1 METTIGIF
9 FAVIAM
15 LGYGFGNAL
24 AKVPIQK
31 IGSERTI
38 FYRNAMVSILLLVIF
53 LFFAHSA
60 TFSAKYILIAIL
72 IAIIGYIPLLFFYK
86 ALNIGKVGLVSPVA
100 NSSMAFTVLFSII
113 FFHESISFGQAG
125 TIILIILGIILIS
138 LDPKD
143 LKNSKLLKIS
153 SGLPYALVTS
163 ILWGLVF
170 FLWKIPVSILGPIL
184 TSLVIEFGTMVC
196 SVIYIYIV
204 KKDFQRPDNK
214 ILKYILFM
222 SLGGALGTLFF
233 NMGIEKTNVS
243 IVSPIASGAPLIA
256 TLYAKLVYKEK
267 LSKLQYLAIIM
278 IILGVI
284 LISYLSK

>member
-1 METTIGIF
+1 MGIF

-24 AKVPIQK
+24 AKVPVQK

-38 FYRNAMVSILLLVIF
+38 FYRNVMVSVLLFVIF
-53 LFFAHSA
+53 LFFSHNA
-60 TFSAKYILIAIL
+60 TFSAKYILIALL
-72 IAIIGYIPLLFFYK
+72 IAVIGYIPLLFFYK

-113 FFHESISFGQAG
+113 FFHESISFGQAVA
-125 TIILIILGIILIS
+125 IILIILGIILIS
-138 LDPKD
+138 LDPRD

-153 SGLPYALVTS
+153 SGLPYALITS
-163 ILWGLVF
+163 LLWGLVF

-184 TSLVIEFGTMVC
+184 TSLVIEFGTMIC
-196 SVIYIYIV
+196 SVVYIYIV

-256 TLYAKLVYKEK
+256 TLYAKLVFKEK

-278 IILGVI
+278 ITLGVI
-284 LISYLSK
+284 LVSYLSK

>member
-1 METTIGIF
+1 MGIF

-15 LGYGFGNAL
+15 LGYGLGNAL
-24 AKVPIQK
+24 AKVPVQK

-38 FYRNAMVSILLLVIF
+38 FYRNVMVSILLFVIF
-53 LFFAHSA
+53 LFFSHSA
-60 TFSAKYILIAIL
+60 TFSVKYILIAFL
-72 IAIIGYIPLLFFYK
+72 IAVIGYMPLLFFYK

-125 TIILIILGIILIS
+125 AIILIILGIILIS
-138 LDPKD
+138 LDPRD

-153 SGLPYALVTS
+153 SGLPYALITS
-163 ILWGLVF
+163 LLWGLVF
-170 FLWKIPVSILGPIL
+170 FLWKIPVNILGPIL
-184 TSLVIEFGTMVC
+184 TSLVIEFGTMIC
-196 SVIYIYIV
+196 SVVYIYIV
-204 KKDFQRPDNK
+204 KKDFQRPNNK

-233 NMGIEKTNVS
+233 NMGIEKANVS

-256 TLYAKLVYKEK
+256 ALYARLAFKEK

-284 LISYLSK
+284 LVSYLSK